1 MICTFS
7 DQEISVVFLLLKLN
21 TKSVV
26 KGSYTKLV
34 SLAVLVIRFYRAKK
48 RYKYSVCNYSGSQ
61 KRLWLENQKGTN
73 KKKIE
78 KTKPKECQIPDWS
91 QMSAE

>member
-34 SLAVLVIRFYRAKK
+34 SLAVLVKRFYRAKK

-73 KKKIE
+73 KKK
-78 KTKPKECQIPDWS
+78 
-91 QMSAE
+91 